1 MTSGDRVLI
10 ASMPWALSYMASIQ
24 VGALKS
30 FLKENGVKAE
40 GGHWFLPVANHLGF
54 GAYGE
59 LCYPHLSDGEALY
72 AYLLFPEKRDSL
84 LSDEHLRRKF
94 RILQGKYGTGSNPKF
109 SLTEDFFERFAEVNN
124 SILDRYNW
132 SEYRLVGFTLNFG
145 QTLAS
150 LYMAREIKLRSPD
163 TKIIFGGS
171 EACGDLGKSLLNEFS
186 FLDYCCD
193 GEGELP
199 LLGLCRALESDGDVG
214 KINGIMPRSEELLSN
229 GNHSGQMPKMT
240 IPVPDFSDYFDEIA
254 TLGLNPNNVTACL
267 PIEGSRG
274 CYYDCSFCALNLQ
287 WDKFR
292 AQTPEMVAL
301 TISQLSSRHKL
312 LDFFFV
318 DNIAP
323 KTSKKIFKRVEDL
336 GLDLRFFYELRTD
349 INRDTLS
356 QMKAAG
362 LTRVQLGVES
372 LSSGLLKKFNKRARV
387 IDNLQGMKFCEEFE
401 LSTCGNLIVE
411 HPKTTQIDVEESVRN
426 IEFCTAF
433 RPPNA
438 FAPFDLEFG
447 APDYEG
453 LSPQWLSIDGNHEEY
468 LRLYPRPIFE
478 RLNLLRKKYTSKAES
493 IDWKPL
499 YDAVEKW
506 KYTYESNTAS
516 LGTRTRHLALFDGGA
531 FVRIEDR
538 RSGTLR
544 VHVLEGI
551 YAELYRRAS
560 SIARIESVVES
571 VNSGLC
577 RSGVEDAINK
587 LVDMR
592 LMFVE
597 DDDCLAL
604 AMANPRVRSPS
615 AKTSSKAGAVN
626 VVHQSEGAKEWQV
639 QSDIPV

>member
-1 MTSGDRVLI
+1 MKNGDKVLI
-10 ASMPWALSYMASIQ
+10 VSMPWALSYMASIQ

-30 FLKENGVKAE
+30 FLIANGVNAE
-40 GGHWFLPVANHLGF
+40 GGHWFLPIANYLGF

-72 AYLLFPEKRDSL
+72 AYLLFPEKRKSL
-84 LSDEHLRRKF
+84 LTDEHLREKF
-94 RILQGKYGTGSNPKF
+94 RVLHENFGARSSATF
-109 SLTEDFFERFAEVNN
+109 SLTKSFFEQFTTVNH

-132 SEYRLVGFTLNFG
+132 SDYRLVGFTLNFG

-150 LYMAREIKLRSPD
+150 LYMAREIKSRSPN

-171 EACGDLGKSLLNEFS
+171 EACSDLGRSLLNEFP

-193 GEGELP
+193 GEGEVP
-199 LLGLCRALESDGDVG
+199 LLNLCRSLSSCDNVAKIDGITTRNEEETVG
-214 KINGIMPRSEELLSN
+214 QNS
-229 GNHSGQMPKMT
+229 SGQMPKMT
-240 IPVPDFSDYFDEIA
+240 IPVPDYSDYFEEIK
-254 TLGLNPNNVTACL
+254 TLGLDPDHVTACL

-292 AQTPEMVAL
+292 AQSPQMVAK
-301 TISQLSSRHKL
+301 TISELSNRHKL

-323 KTSKKIFKRVEDL
+323 KTSAKIFEKVEAL

-356 QMKAAG
+356 QMKNAG

-387 IDNLQGMKFCEEFE
+387 IENLQGMKFCEEFE

-411 HPKTTQIDVEESVRN
+411 HPKTEQIDIEESVKN

-447 APDYEG
+447 APDYVE
-453 LSPQWLSIDGNHEEY
+453 LSPEWLSIDGNHEEY
-468 LRLYPRPIFE
+468 LRLYPKPLFE
-478 RLNLLRKKYTSKAES
+478 RLNLLRKKYTSKVAPL
-493 IDWKPL
+493 DWQPL
-499 YDAVEKW
+499 YNAVNRW
-506 KYTYESNTAS
+506 KYTYESNAAS
-516 LGTRTRHLALFDGGA
+516 LGGRTRHLALFDGGA
-531 FVRIEDR
+531 FLRIEDR
-538 RSGTLR
+538 RSGSLR
-544 VHVLEGI
+544 VHLLEGI
-551 YAELYRRAS
+551 YGELYRRAESIVKIDNLASAVS
-560 SIARIESVVES
+560 SR
-571 VNSGLC
+571 LC
-577 RSGVEDAINK
+577 QSGVEDAINR
-587 LVDMR
+587 LVELR

-597 DDDCLAL
+597 DDECLAL
-604 AMANPRVRSPS
+604 AMANPRIRSPNAN
-615 AKTSSKAGAVN
+615 AKLTAAIGN
-626 VVHQSEGAKEWQV
+626 VVDQRRETKEWRV
-639 QSDIPV
+639 QSGTPV